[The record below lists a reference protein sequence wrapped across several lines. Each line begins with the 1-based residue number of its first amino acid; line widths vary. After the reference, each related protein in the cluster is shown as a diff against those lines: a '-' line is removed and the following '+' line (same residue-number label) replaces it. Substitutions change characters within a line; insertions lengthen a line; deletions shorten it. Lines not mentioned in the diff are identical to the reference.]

1 MSDPAQRDGSSVAAS
16 TTHGGRKAAM
26 SFILIAVLID
36 MVSIGLIIPVLP
48 PLVGTFT
55 HGETEHTLAQ
65 LAVAFAFGLAN
76 FFGSPILGG
85 LSDRF
90 GRRKVMLIGFSGLA
104 LSFFVTALAD
114 ALWMLVVVRLFSGAM
129 QANAAVANAY
139 VADITPPADRAK
151 RFGMLGAAFGMGF
164 ILGPV
169 MGGLLGSIDLHLPF
183 HVAGTLA
190 LINWLYGFFV
200 LPESLA
206 PEHRRPFDWRKANPV
221 ATLGRLRALRGVG
234 PLIYVIACSGLA
246 QLVIQTSWVL
256 YNQHKFGWGPREN
269 GLSLF
274 AVGVMSVLVQGVLL
288 QPLMRWL
295 GPRRLVLIGLVT
307 SVITNVV
314 WGLATE
320 GWIMVGAIFL
330 NIAGVAAAPAMQ
342 SLISNAA
349 DARTQGETMGAVAA
363 INSLMA
369 VISPVAGL
377 GLMALVAELP
387 KTDWR
392 LGAPFYLCA
401 LLQLASLVFAWRHFS
416 MGPPAQAAAAHQE
429 SPSIARS

>member
-1 MSDPAQRDGSSVAAS
+1 MSDSAKTGDGREAVATPNA
-16 TTHGGRKAAM
+16 HGGRKAAM

-55 HGETEHTLAQ
+55 QSETEHTLAQ
-65 LAVAFAFGLAN
+65 LAVAFAFGIAN

-104 LSFFVTALAD
+104 LSFFVTAMAD

-139 VADITPPADRAK
+139 VADITPPAERAK
-151 RFGMLGAAFGMGF
+151 RFGLLGAAFGMGF

-183 HVAGTLA
+183 YVAGTLA
-190 LINWLYGFFV
+190 LLNWLYGFFV

-206 PEHRRPFDWRKANPV
+206 PEHRRPFQWRKANPF
-221 ATLGRLRALRGVG
+221 AALGRLRGLSGVG
-234 PLIYVIACSGLA
+234 PLIYVIAFSGLA

-274 AVGVMSVLVQGVLL
+274 VVGLMSVLVQGVLL
-288 QPLMRWL
+288 QPLLRWL
-295 GPRRLVLIGLVT
+295 GVRKLVLFGLI
-307 SVITNVV
+307 SSIATNIV
-314 WGLATE
+314 WGLSTE
-320 GWIMVGAIFL
+320 SWMMVAIIFL
-330 NIAGVAAAPAMQ
+330 NVAGVAAAPAMQ

-369 VISPVAGL
+369 VISPICGL

-401 LLQLASLVFAWRHFS
+401 LLQLTSLCFAWRHFHTD
-416 MGPPAQAAAAHQE
+416 PPAAAA
-429 SPSIARS
+429 AAKA

>member
-1 MSDPAQRDGSSVAAS
+1 MSDSVS
-16 TTHGGRKAAM
+16 NETHGGRKAAM

-48 PLVGTFT
+48 VLVGTFT
-55 HGETEHTLAQ
+55 ESETRHTLAQ

-76 FFGSPILGG
+76 FFGAPFLGG

-104 LSFFVTALAD
+104 LSFFVTAMAS

-169 MGGLLGSIDLHLPF
+169 LGGLLGSIDLHLPF
-183 HVAGTLA
+183 FVAGSLA
-190 LINWLYGFFV
+190 LLNWCYGYFV

-206 PEHRRPFDWRKANPV
+206 PEHRRPFNWRKANPFASLARV
-221 ATLGRLRALRGVG
+221 RGLRGVG
-234 PLIYVIACSGLA
+234 PLVYVIACSGLA
-246 QLVIQTSWVL
+246 QLIIQTCWVI

-274 AVGVMSVLVQGVLL
+274 AVGLMAVIVQGGLL

-295 GPRRLVLIGLVT
+295 GPRKLVLIGLV
-307 SVITNVV
+307 SSIVTNLV
-314 WGLATE
+314 WGMAEE
-320 GWIMVGAIFL
+320 GWMMVGIIFF
-330 NIAGVAAAPAMQ
+330 NIVGFAAPTALQ
-342 SLISNAA
+342 SLVSNAA
-349 DARTQGETMGAVAA
+349 DARNQGETMGAVSA

-369 VISPVAGL
+369 VLAPIFGL
-377 GLMALVAELP
+377 GLMAVVAELP
-387 KTDWR
+387 RADWR

-401 LLQLASLVFAWRHFS
+401 GLQAVSLYFSWRHFHDV
-416 MGPPAQAAAAHQE
+416 PAQAAAPAK
-429 SPSIARS
+429 A

>member
-221 ATLGRLRALRGVG
+221 AALGRLRALRGVG

>member
-1 MSDPAQRDGSSVAAS
+1 
-16 TTHGGRKAAM
+16 M

-55 HGETEHTLAQ
+55 QTETQHTLAQ
-65 LAVAFAFGLAN
+65 LAVAFAFGIAN

-104 LSFFVTALAD
+104 LSFFVTAMAN

-139 VADITPPADRAK
+139 VADITPPEDRAR
-151 RFGMLGAAFGMGF
+151 RFGLLGAAFGMGF

-169 MGGLLGSIDLHLPF
+169 MGGLLGSVDLHLPF
-183 HVAGTLA
+183 FVAGTLA
-190 LINWLYGFFV
+190 LLNWLYGWFV

-206 PEHRRPFDWRKANPV
+206 PEHRRPFNWRKANPLASLSRV
-221 ATLGRLRALRGVG
+221 RELQGVG
-234 PLIYVIACSGLA
+234 SLIWVIALSQLA
-246 QLVIQTSWVL
+246 QFMVHTSWVL
-256 YNQHKFGWGPREN
+256 YNQHKWGWGPKEN

-274 AVGVMSVLVQGVLL
+274 VIGLMAVVVQGGLL
-288 QPLMRWL
+288 SHLMRWL
-295 GPRRLVLIGLVT
+295 GPRRLVLIGLST
-307 SVITNVV
+307 SALTHLV
-314 WGLATE
+314 WGVATE
-320 GWIMVGAIFL
+320 PWMMIAVIVLNLVGF
-330 NIAGVAAAPAMQ
+330 AAPTAMQ

-349 DARTQGETMGAVAA
+349 DARTQGETMGAVASLG
-363 INSLMA
+363 SLMA
-369 VISPVAGL
+369 VLAPVLGL

-387 KTDWR
+387 RLDWR
-392 LGAPFYLCA
+392 VGAPFYLCA
-401 LLQLASLVFAWRHFS
+401 LLQVGALWFAWRHFAVL
-416 MGPPAQAAAAHQE
+416 PAAAAD
-429 SPSIARS
+429 PVKA